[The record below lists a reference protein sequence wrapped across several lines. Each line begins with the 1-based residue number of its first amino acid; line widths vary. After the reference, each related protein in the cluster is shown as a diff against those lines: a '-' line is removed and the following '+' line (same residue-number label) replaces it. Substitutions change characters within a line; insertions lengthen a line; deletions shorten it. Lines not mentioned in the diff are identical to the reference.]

1 MKNRENVHLKIDEM
15 EQVMKNIFT
24 LYVDLG
30 FSGTRNQGPLLQ
42 QQIQSK
48 YPWQSL
54 PLWPKLFHKEL
65 QMASLKLTGG

>member
-42 QQIQSK
+42 QQIQ
-48 YPWQSL
+48 
-54 PLWPKLFHKEL
+54 
-65 QMASLKLTGG
+65 